1 MDDLKQQ
8 SVLTHNLWKSAGS
21 PRSGDCFEIMK
32 DAKYKYKLAVRDA
45 ANEFEGRLDDEL
57 LNSYLQLSSLRLV

>member
-1 MDDLKQQ
+1 MADMPSNRPKLYRKKHI
-8 SVLTHNLWKSAGS
+8 VTII
-21 PRSGDCFEIMK
+21 EIMK

-57 LNSYLQLSSLRLV
+57 LK

>member
-1 MDDLKQQ
+1 MHF
-8 SVLTHNLWKSAGS
+8 SVQRSTISSIIS

-57 LNSYLQLSSLRLV
+57 LNSYLHNDF